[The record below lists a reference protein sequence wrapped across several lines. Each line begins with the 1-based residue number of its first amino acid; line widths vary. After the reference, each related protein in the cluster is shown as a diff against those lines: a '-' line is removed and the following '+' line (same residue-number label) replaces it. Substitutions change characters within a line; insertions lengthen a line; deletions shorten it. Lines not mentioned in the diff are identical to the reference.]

1 MVSYS
6 QGFDLA
12 IPSVRKDSLCSFSAV
27 ANFIHAKVVN
37 ATKLTPE
44 MASIP
49 VNLIGCFSTIRD
61 LTALINIPVP
71 DNTNN
76 AAIAIH
82 ALRSLSQE

>member
-27 ANFIHAKVVN
+27 ENFIHAKVVN

-49 VNLIGCFSTIRD
+49 VNCIQFENVMFVSFFSCI
-61 LTALINIPVP
+61 
-71 DNTNN
+71 
-76 AAIAIH
+76 
-82 ALRSLSQE
+82 